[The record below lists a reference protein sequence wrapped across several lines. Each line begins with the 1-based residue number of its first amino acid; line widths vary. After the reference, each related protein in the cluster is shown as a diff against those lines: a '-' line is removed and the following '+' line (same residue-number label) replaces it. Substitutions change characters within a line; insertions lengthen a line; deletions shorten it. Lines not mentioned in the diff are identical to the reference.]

1 LLCIRVG
8 RTLWGS
14 VGPGDGDGYD
24 VGALVIRWLLAVVH
38 LLALGIGLGAIWVR
52 AGALRELGRRGGGSL
67 RTVFT
72 ADTWWMVALTL
83 WLVTGLIRAIAGLEK
98 PGAYYLHNQLF
109 WVKMTLAAAVYI
121 IELWP
126 MAILIQWGI
135 WVGKGR
141 PVDTRLAPRLATMSY
156 VQAALLVGIV
166 LTAAAMA
173 RGFGVPV

>member
-1 LLCIRVG
+1 
-8 RTLWGS
+8 
-14 VGPGDGDGYD
+14 
-24 VGALVIRWLLAVVH
+24 
-38 LLALGIGLGAIWVR
+38 
-52 AGALRELGRRGGGSL
+52 
-67 RTVFT
+67 
-72 ADTWWMVALTL
+72 VALTL